1 MNRTESPEWPA
12 IESMVGQL
20 LEDVVLSPKDSD
32 GLESSVLFFKKASSD
47 YTNSSAIACTET
59 QGCQKIV
66 RDVILQLKV
75 IEWGIYGLGESSAGM
90 FLAFHHASI
99 GPFYGNDDGDS
110 WPNSPLNTPPT
121 QLELDFNTLM
131 MKITEDYTKG
141 TITDVSILDIS
152 AFGSNL
158 ASFNKHAEVTNWPT
172 ELNFEIYKAI
182 EGKSR
187 YALGNNTGGPT
198 RGEFV
203 KKITM

>member
-1 MNRTESPEWPA
+1 
-12 IESMVGQL
+12 
-20 LEDVVLSPKDSD
+20 
-32 GLESSVLFFKKASSD
+32 
-47 YTNSSAIACTET
+47 
-59 QGCQKIV
+59 
-66 RDVILQLKV
+66 
-75 IEWGIYGLGESSAGM
+75 M

-99 GPFYGNDDGDS
+99 GPFYGSDDGSS

-121 QLELDFNTLM
+121 QLELDFNELM
-131 MKITEDYTKG
+131 MQITGNYTNG

-158 ASFNKHAEVTNWPT
+158 ASFDKHAEVTNWPT

-203 KKITM
+203 KKITT